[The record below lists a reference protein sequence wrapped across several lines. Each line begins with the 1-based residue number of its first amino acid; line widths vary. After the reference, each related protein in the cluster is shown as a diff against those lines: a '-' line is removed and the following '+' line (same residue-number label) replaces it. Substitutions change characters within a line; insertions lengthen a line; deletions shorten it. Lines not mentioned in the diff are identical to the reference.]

1 MNYLDRLLKC
11 VDCDASFMFSADE
24 QAFFRDKGFQ
34 NDPKRCKVCK
44 GRQKKGARRIVE
56 TRVKC
61 SDCGVDTTVPFKLTQ
76 NRPVLCRECFRRG
89 TAIEHAPAILQVRKS
104 A

>member
-1 MNYLDRLLKC
+1 MSNLDRWLKC
-11 VDCDASFMFSADE
+11 TDCGASFLFSADE
-24 QAFFRDKGFQ
+24 QAFFRDKGFK
-34 NDPKRCKVCK
+34 NDPKRCKECK
-44 GRQKKGARRIVE
+44 GRQKKGNRRIVE

-61 SDCGVDTTVPFKLTQ
+61 SECGADTTVPFKLTQ

-89 TAIEHAPAILQVRKS
+89 TAVQRTPAILQERRS